1 MSDPAKANGRLVRIS
16 SGEIEMCL
24 AIAKRKMASAHL
36 AMVESLGSTDPLKY
50 HRQMKIAQKLM
61 IEAQQEVDNAQILAR
76 NITTIAIQA
85 AKRDEYNKV
94 KRG

>member
-1 MSDPAKANGRLVRIS
+1 MSDPARPDGRLVRIS

-50 HRQMKIAQKLM
+50 HKQMKIAQKLM

-76 NITTIAIQA
+76 NIQVITLQA
-85 AKRDEYNKV
+85 AKRDNYKKV
-94 KRG
+94 K